1 MHVHHVVGAAQLKQ
15 RLALWAVGMALAQEP
30 PQTRLPFPQ
39 GISTLSPTRMGGEQG
54 DIPLSSQLR
63 QYLTTQICRHSRLM
77 EYGSPTHPCPTA
89 A

>member
-1 MHVHHVVGAAQLKQ
+1 MHVHHIVGAAQLKQ
-15 RLALWAVGMALAQEP
+15 WLALWAVGMALAQEP

-39 GISTLSPTRMGGEQG
+39 GISTPTRMEGEQG
-54 DIPLSSQLR
+54 DIPLSGQLR
-63 QYLTTQICRHSRLM
+63 QYLTTQIWRHFRLM